1 MNNDKKKKFLIYI
14 AYITVILV
22 LAYLAA
28 KICLG
33 YLLPFIIGII
43 IAVLVQKPA
52 VIISD
57 KVRIKTGTMAFLLVV
72 FIYLVFLLLLF
83 FFGSRVYFAAV
94 NAYDKAPQILEKVS
108 DVFENVSDGISSF
121 ASSLPGGYG
130 EHISHLSENF
140 ANTAIEKITEVISS
154 LFTSIVSG
162 MPGFLLSVVVT
173 VITGCYVAKDFS
185 SVKNALN
192 YALKPEYKAT
202 LLKIVNITKE
212 NVLGLIKG
220 YIILSL
226 IAFAE
231 LTIGFFIL
239 GVSSPFKVA
248 LITSL
253 VDLLPVF
260 GSGTVLVPWAVLK
273 ILRGEYLM
281 AAGLIILFIIVTVV
295 RNVTEPKIV
304 GKQVGIHPLIA
315 LASIFLGLKLFG
327 VAGII
332 LLPLTV
338 TVALRFSYE
347 KVTRES

>member
-1 MNNDKKKKFLIYI
+1 LNNDKKKKFLIYI

-22 LAYLAA
+22 LAYLAV

-33 YLLPFIIGII
+33 YMLPFIIGII

-57 KVRIKTGTMAFLLVV
+57 KVKIKTGTAAFLLVV
-72 FIYLVFLLLLF
+72 FIYLALLLLLF

-94 NAYDKAPQILEKVS
+94 NAYYKAPQILEKVS

-121 ASSLPGGYG
+121 ASSLPGDYG

-173 VITGCYVAKDFS
+173 VITGCYVAKDFA
-185 SVKNALN
+185 SVRNALN

-220 YIILSL
+220 YFILSL

-273 ILRGEYLM
+273 IIRGEYLM